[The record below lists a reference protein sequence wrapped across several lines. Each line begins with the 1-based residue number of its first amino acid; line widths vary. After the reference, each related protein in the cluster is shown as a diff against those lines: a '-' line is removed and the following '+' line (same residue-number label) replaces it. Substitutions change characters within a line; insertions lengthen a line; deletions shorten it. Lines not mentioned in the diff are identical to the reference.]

1 MDTPIAQQPQETLA
15 TLRQAIDKA
24 LDEAFA
30 QPLDNVSEDGDP
42 LNSTTLYQ
50 TDQHYLIK
58 TGLPGVDPDQIE
70 VVVHND
76 QVMIRAEAIRSSQ
89 NTQDSATRLEQT
101 VERYYRSIG
110 LPGAVNLDEARAV
123 MEGDVLRITLPR
135 VPALPPKR
143 LVVERGPK
151 SETLQ

>member
-1 MDTPIAQQPQETLA
+1 METPIAPHPQETLA

-30 QPLDNVSEDGDP
+30 QPLDTVSEDGDP
-42 LNSTTLYQ
+42 LTSTTLYQ

-58 TGLPGVDPDQIE
+58 TGLPGAEPDQIE

-76 QVMIRAEAIRSSQ
+76 QIMIRAEAIRSIQ
-89 NTQDSATRLEQT
+89 NTREGATRLEQV
-101 VERYYRSIG
+101 VERYYRSVG
-110 LPGAVNLDEARAV
+110 LPGAVNLDQAKAV
-123 MEGDVLRITLPR
+123 LEGDILRITLPR

-143 LVVERGPK
+143 LMVERGTEP
-151 SETLQ
+151 ETLQ

>member
-1 MDTPIAQQPQETLA
+1 METPITQQSQETLA

-42 LNSTTLYQ
+42 LTSTTLYQ

-58 TGLPGVDPDQIE
+58 TGLPGVEPDQIE

-76 QVMIRAEAIRSSQ
+76 QIMIRAEAIRSTQ
-89 NTQDSATRLEQT
+89 NTQDGATRLEQV

-110 LPGAVNLDEARAV
+110 LPGAVNLEEAKAV
-123 MEGDVLRITLPR
+123 LEGDILRITLPR
-135 VPALPPKR
+135 VPAPAPKR
-143 LVVERGPK
+143 LMVERGTK